1 MAKTKTSSNVKKIII
16 MIAITF
22 GLLIIFRLGAFV
34 TLPFINTDLIIGS
47 SEATSGTIDF
57 GFLDVFTGGALSS
70 FSILCLGI
78 SPYITASIVIQL
90 LQMDI
95 VPRFKELAEEGEE
108 GKQKLNQYT
117 RYIALGLAF
126 VQSLTLA
133 IGVNANYHGAYF
145 ITEFDD
151 IFSSSSVVFGYL
163 YISLVATAG
172 TAFCLWLSE
181 LITSKG
187 FGNGSSMLIVAGIL
201 ATFPQMFVELWTQL
215 VATEETK
222 NIFVFIL
229 VIVMF
234 LAVIVFI
241 VFMEGAQRKIPVQYA
256 NRPAAA
262 SFSGR
267 SDSNIPIKLNSASV
281 IPVIF
286 ASTLMSIP
294 AIVIQVLNLD
304 PHHGVGYWLN
314 QIFTTTSYDANG
326 NVTINSIG
334 FALYILLIVIF
345 SFFYSFL
352 QLSPDKMSENLQK
365 QNAYVPGVRPGEETT
380 GYISRVLFKITV
392 VGATYLSIVAILP
405 IVMTVLFDLPSSAQI
420 GGTSL
425 IIVVGVAIESWK
437 QIKQANQEK
446 QYRGFIG

>member
-1 MAKTKTSSNVKKIII
+1 MAKTKTSSNVKKLVI
-16 MIAITF
+16 MILITF
-22 GLLIIFRLGAFV
+22 GLLIVFRLGAFI
-34 TLPFINTDLIIGS
+34 TLPFVDHSIIGS
-47 SEATSGTIDF
+47 SAQQNSAIIDF

-70 FSILCLGI
+70 YSILCLGI
-78 SPYITASIVIQL
+78 SPYITASIVTQL

-117 RYIALGLAF
+117 KYLALALAF
-126 VQSLTLA
+126 VQALTLT
-133 IGVNANYHGAYF
+133 IGIQVNYSGALFYPNDFVDNYATIVY
-145 ITEFDD
+145 
-151 IFSSSSVVFGYL
+151 IFTA
-163 YISLVATAG
+163 LVATAG

-181 LITSKG
+181 IITARG

-201 ATFPQMFVELWTQL
+201 STFPQMFTELIEQL
-215 VATEETK
+215 ISNEETK
-222 NIFVFIL
+222 NILVFIL
-229 VIVMF
+229 VMIMF
-234 LAVIVFI
+234 ILVVVFI
-241 VFMEGAQRKIPVQYA
+241 VFMEGAQRKIPIQYA

-294 AIVIQVLNLD
+294 TVVIQVLNLD
-304 PHHGVGYWLN
+304 TTSGVGYWLN
-314 QIFTTTSYDANG
+314 QIFSTTSTVDS

-334 FALYILLIVIF
+334 FALYIILIVVF

-365 QNAYVPGVRPGEETT
+365 QNAYIPGVRPGEETT

-405 IVMTVLFDLPSSAQI
+405 ILMTVIFDLPSSAQI

-425 IIVVGVAIESWK
+425 IIVVGVAIETWK
-437 QIKQANQEK
+437 QMKQMNQDK
-446 QYRGFIG
+446 QYRGFIE

>member
-1 MAKTKTSSNVKKIII
+1 MAKAKTSSNVKKIV
-16 MIAITF
+16 IAILITF
-22 GLLIIFRLGAFV
+22 GLLIIFRLGAFI
-34 TLPFINTDLIIGS
+34 TLPFVNHDIIGS
-47 SEATSGTIDF
+47 SAQNQSAIIDF

-70 FSILCLGI
+70 YSILCLGI
-78 SPYITASIVIQL
+78 SPYITASIVTQL

-126 VQSLTLA
+126 VQALTLTVG
-133 IGVNANYHGAYF
+133 IQVNYNGALFEATMFVEEYLGMVC
-145 ITEFDD
+145 
-151 IFSSSSVVFGYL
+151 IFAA
-163 YISLVATAG
+163 LVATAG

-215 VATEETK
+215 IATEDTK

-286 ASTLMSIP
+286 ASTLMSLP
-294 AIVIQVLNLD
+294 AVIIQVLNLHTD
-304 PHHGVGYWLN
+304 HGVGYWLN
-314 QIFTTTSYDANG
+314 QIFTTTSTNASTG
-326 NVTINSIG
+326 AVTINSIG
-334 FALYILLIVIF
+334 FSLYILLIVVF

-392 VGATYLSIVAILP
+392 VGATYLAIVAILP
-405 IVMTVLFDLPSSAQI
+405 ILMTVLFDLPSSAQI

-425 IIVVGVAIESWK
+425 IIVVGVAIESWN

>member
-1 MAKTKTSSNVKKIII
+1 MTKTSSSSNVKKLVL
-16 MIAITF
+16 MILITF
-22 GLLIIFRLGAFV
+22 GLLIVFRLGAFI
-34 TLPFINTDLIIGS
+34 TLPFINHELIGAS
-47 SEATSGTIDF
+47 VEQSGALIDF

-78 SPYITASIVIQL
+78 SPYITSSIVVQL

-108 GKQKLNQYT
+108 GRQKLNQYT

-133 IGVNANYHGAYF
+133 IGIHANYNDVYF
-145 ITEFDD
+145 VASDFVTDY
-151 IFSSSSVVFGYL
+151 SAVVYL
-163 YISLVATAG
+163 FIALVATAG

-181 LITSKG
+181 LITAKG

-201 ATFPQMFVELWTQL
+201 ATFPQMFTELI
-215 VATEETK
+215 ATFISNEETK
-222 NIFVFIL
+222 DILAFVVTML
-229 VIVMF
+229 MF
-234 LAVIVFI
+234 VAVIVFI
-241 VFMEGAQRKIPVQYA
+241 VFMEGAQRKIPIQYA

-262 SFSGR
+262 SFRGR

-286 ASTLMSIP
+286 ASTLMSLP
-294 AIVIQVLNLD
+294 VTVVQVTSLD
-304 PHHGVGYWLN
+304 TTSGAGYWLL
-314 QIFTTTSYDANG
+314 QIFNTTGTDSAG
-326 NVTINSIG
+326 NVTINAIG
-334 FALYILLIVIF
+334 FSLYILLIVIF

-352 QLSPDKMSENLQK
+352 QLNPEKMSENLQK
-365 QNAYVPGVRPGEETT
+365 QNAYVPGVRPGDETA

-405 IVMTVLFDLPSSAQI
+405 IIMTVIFDLPSSAQI

-425 IIVVGVAIESWK
+425 IIVVGVAIETWK
-437 QIKQANQEK
+437 QLKQAKQEK
-446 QYRGFIG
+446 QYRGFID

>member
-1 MAKTKTSSNVKKIII
+1 MAKAKTSSNVKKVV
-16 MIAITF
+16 IAILITF
-22 GLLIIFRLGAFV
+22 GLLIIFRLGAFI
-34 TLPFINTDLIIGS
+34 TLPFINHDIIGS
-47 SEATSGTIDF
+47 SAGQNSAIIDF

-70 FSILCLGI
+70 YSILCLGI
-78 SPYITASIVIQL
+78 SPYITASIVTQL

-126 VQSLTLA
+126 VQALTLS
-133 IGVNANYHGAYF
+133 IGIQVNHYGSLFVANDFVDNYLGLVC
-145 ITEFDD
+145 
-151 IFSSSSVVFGYL
+151 IFAA
-163 YISLVATAG
+163 LVATAG

-215 VATEETK
+215 VASEETK

-229 VIVMF
+229 VIVM
-234 LAVIVFI
+234 LIAVIVFI
-241 VFMEGAQRKIPVQYA
+241 VFMEDAQRKIPVQYA

-286 ASTLMSIP
+286 ASTLMSLP
-294 AIVIQVLNLD
+294 AIVIQVLNLHTD
-304 PHHGVGYWLN
+304 HGAGYWLN
-314 QIFTTTSYDANG
+314 QIFNTTSVDAATG

-365 QNAYVPGVRPGEETT
+365 QNAYIPGVRPGEETT

-405 IVMTVLFDLPSSAQI
+405 IVMTVLFDLPGSAQI

-437 QIKQANQEK
+437 QLKQANQEK

>member
-1 MAKTKTSSNVKKIII
+1 MTKTSSSSNVKKLVL
-16 MIAITF
+16 MILITF
-22 GLLIIFRLGAFV
+22 GLLIVFRLGAFI
-34 TLPFINTDLIIGS
+34 TLPFINHELIGAS
-47 SEATSGTIDF
+47 VEQSGALIDF

-78 SPYITASIVIQL
+78 SPYITASIVVQL

-108 GKQKLNQYT
+108 GRQKLNQYT
-117 RYIALGLAF
+117 RYIALALAF

-133 IGVNANYHGAYF
+133 IGIHANYFDVYF
-145 ITEFDD
+145 VASDFASDYP
-151 IFSSSSVVFGYL
+151 VFVYL
-163 YISLVATAG
+163 FIALVATAG

-201 ATFPQMFVELWTQL
+201 ATFPQMFTELISTFISN
-215 VATEETK
+215 EETK
-222 NIFVFIL
+222 DILAFVVTML
-229 VIVMF
+229 MF
-234 LAVIVFI
+234 VAVIVFI
-241 VFMEGAQRKIPVQYA
+241 VFMEGAQRKIPIQYA

-262 SFSGR
+262 SFRGR

-286 ASTLMSIP
+286 ASTLMSLP
-294 AIVIQVLNLD
+294 VTVVQVTSLD
-304 PHHGVGYWLN
+304 TTSGVGYWLL
-314 QIFTTTSYDANG
+314 QIFNTTGTDSAG
-326 NVTINSIG
+326 NVTINAIG
-334 FALYILLIVIF
+334 FSLYILLIVIF

-352 QLSPDKMSENLQK
+352 QLNPEKMSENLQK
-365 QNAYVPGVRPGEETT
+365 QNAYVPGVRPGDETA

-405 IVMTVLFDLPSSAQI
+405 IIMTVIFDLPSSAQI

-425 IIVVGVAIESWK
+425 IIVVGVAIETWK
-437 QIKQANQEK
+437 QLKQAKQEK
-446 QYRGFIG
+446 QYRGFID

>member
-1 MAKTKTSSNVKKIII
+1 MAKTKTSSNVKKLVI
-16 MIAITF
+16 MILITF
-22 GLLIIFRLGAFV
+22 GLLIVFRLGAFI
-34 TLPFINTDLIIGS
+34 TLPFVDHSIIGS
-47 SEATSGTIDF
+47 SAQQNSAIIDF

-70 FSILCLGI
+70 YSILCLGI

-117 RYIALGLAF
+117 KYLALALAF
-126 VQSLTLA
+126 VQALTLT
-133 IGVNANYHGAYF
+133 IGIQVNYQGALFYPNDFVDNYATVVY
-145 ITEFDD
+145 
-151 IFSSSSVVFGYL
+151 IFTA
-163 YISLVATAG
+163 LVATAG

-181 LITSKG
+181 IITARG

-201 ATFPQMFVELWTQL
+201 ATFPQMFTELIEQL
-215 VATEETK
+215 ISNEETK
-222 NIFVFIL
+222 NILVFVLVMIMFIL
-229 VIVMF
+229 VV
-234 LAVIVFI
+234 VFI
-241 VFMEGAQRKIPVQYA
+241 VFMEGAQRKIPIQYA

-294 AIVIQVLNLD
+294 TVVIQVLNLD
-304 PHHGVGYWLN
+304 TTSGAGYWLN
-314 QIFTTTSYDANG
+314 QIFSTTSTVDG

-334 FALYILLIVIF
+334 FALYIILIVVF

-365 QNAYVPGVRPGEETT
+365 QNAYIPGVRPGEETT

-405 IVMTVLFDLPSSAQI
+405 ILMTVIFDLPSSAQI

-425 IIVVGVAIESWK
+425 IIVVGVAIETWK
-437 QIKQANQEK
+437 QMKQMNQDK
-446 QYRGFIG
+446 QYRGFIE